1 MLNQKGNEMNAL
13 DIMVNLYTFLGLIG
27 LISIVYTV
35 IIVNKYK

>member
-1 MLNQKGNEMNAL
+1 MLNQKENTLNAL